1 MENYFRKNKEDIL
14 LDFKEDSELAYLTE
28 EDKKHYIQFDKIS
41 ECILKDVPKQNKKY
55 VKKELKL
62 FDRNFLDYVC
72 YYKKYYRNGFVDDL
86 WMYEFIEKSPLL
98 GLFYI
103 NLFFLFFFY
112 YIIRIKNFC

>member
-1 MENYFRKNKEDIL
+1 M
-14 LDFKEDSELAYLTE
+14 
-28 EDKKHYIQFDKIS
+28 
-41 ECILKDVPKQNKKY
+41 KDVPKQNKKY

-86 WMYEFIEKSPLL
+86 WMYEFIEKNPLL